1 MGLLAFL
8 NLGGSDAVAFAISCL
23 IGFFAG
29 CAVPSGGLEIFTSLL
44 VSYHL
49 FLAWLVFSGKYKT
62 AMPTSLLAAGVTHVC
77 CMVLLIV
84 PVALAR
90 GVVPFFDAFRYA
102 MVGLALF
109 ERSWLFSGSEI
120 RKQAKSV
127 VEIPAPRLTPKQLSP
142 KLKVAKPVVSAPI
155 LEPTLNMAATGQRL
169 VAWEDHLARQRPGTP
184 EYEAWMRSRRKPAV
198 KRQPASP

>member
-1 MGLLAFL
+1 MSLPGLPVIWSSPWPPSSVLAL
-8 NLGGSDAVAFAISCL
+8 AVVEFEAMM
-23 IGFFAG
+23 
-29 CAVPSGGLEIFTSLL
+29 VSLPRL
-44 VSYHL
+44 PW
-49 FLAWLVFSGKYKT
+49 AK
-62 AMPTSLLAAGVTHVC
+62 
-77 CMVLLIV
+77 
-84 PVALAR
+84 LAR